1 MTAPSVTA
9 ADQAA
14 LPRTDLR
21 RASRV
26 LAAVI
31 MPIGPIAVA
40 VLRFIL
46 PYTTSDNSSD
56 AVREV
61 TAHQTA
67 QSVVVWLGF
76 LACLTLIP
84 GVIYAGRVV
93 GRGAPR
99 LAATATVLL
108 VVGYVS
114 LAWLTVGDAFLLFGI
129 RRHLPV
135 SVLGSMWSGNVHP
148 AASVAAGLFV
158 IGHVLGT
165 ILLGVGMLRGRVTPL
180 WAAVVTIIAQPI
192 HFVAAVIV
200 GSHALDLAG
209 WGLNAVGFAALSLAV
224 LQLPD
229 DEWAPAPRRSV

>member
-1 MTAPSVTA
+1 MSTQSLAA
-9 ADQAA
+9 ADQTVV
-14 LPRTDLR
+14 PRTDLR
-21 RASRV
+21 HASRV
-26 LAAVI
+26 LAAVV

-84 GVIYAGRVV
+84 GVIFAGRVV
-93 GRGAPR
+93 ARGAPR
-99 LAATATVLL
+99 LAATATILL
-108 VVGYVS
+108 VVGYIS

-129 RRHLPV
+129 RQHLPV
-135 SVLGSMWSGNVHP
+135 SVLRSMYDGSIHP
-148 AASVAAGLFV
+148 AAGVAAGLFV
-158 IGHVLGT
+158 LGHVLGT

-200 GSHALDLAG
+200 GSHALDLVG
-209 WGLNAVGFAALSLAV
+209 WGLNAVGFAVLSMAV

-229 DEWAPAPRRSV
+229 DEWAPAPRR